1 MFQKKAMDLIDYS
14 CPITDQA
21 RTHAVQRLQIQLVV
35 RNDETDQSHQAEAA
49 VLIGTQR
56 VEGRCTA
63 FRNRTG
69 ISEIVLVAL
78 PKRLGIGRR
87 HLFDR
92 VTERKQLAGH
102 IVRGHASFDPD
113 EAGRNVH
120 ESCSNSAPGDLFA

>member
-1 MFQKKAMDLIDYS
+1 LPHGNAVFQKKATDLIDNS

-35 RNDETDQSHQAEAA
+35 SLNRH
-49 VLIGTQR
+49 
-56 VEGRCTA
+56 TA
-63 FRNRTG
+63 RRRALHGFRNRMG
-69 ISEIVLVAL
+69 VSEIVLVAL

-92 VTERKQLAGH
+92 VAERKQLAGH
-102 IVRGHASFDPD
+102 VVRGHASFDPD

-120 ESCSNSAPGDLFA
+120 KSCSNSAPGDLFA